1 MLIYVA
7 GKYTGDVSANIAEA
21 RKVAISLW
29 EKGHAVICPHL
40 NSAHMEED
48 CKAGYETYM
57 QGDFNMISRCDA
69 LVMVSNWQDSAGAIR
84 EHEYALS
91 LDIPVYYAP
100 DLPDLHPTE
109 TKSPVQCQAFREVVG
124 KMYRTHLNKNA
135 DYSPANIL
143 LTGETGLVTRL
154 WDKTARLLNLTG
166 FKFQAILH
174 EGIQAPKKPKN
185 ESIEDTYQDM
195 AVYAVIGML
204 LRRGQW
210 GK

>member
-7 GKYTGDVSANIAEA
+7 GKYSGDVDANIAEA
-21 RKVAISLW
+21 RKVAIALW
-29 EKGHAVICPHL
+29 EKGHAVICPQL
-40 NSAHMEED
+40 NSAHMEKD
-48 CKAGYETYM
+48 CKVDYETYM
-57 QGDFNMISRCDA
+57 AGDFNMISRCDA
-69 LVMVSNWQDSAGAIR
+69 LVMIDNWKDSAGAKR
-84 EHEYALS
+84 EHEYALC
-91 LDIPVYYAP
+91 LGMPIYYAP

-109 TKSPVQCQAFREVVG
+109 IKSPMQCQAFRETIG

-154 WDKTARLLNLTG
+154 LDKMARLLNLTD
-166 FKFQAILH
+166 FKFKAILH
-174 EGIQAPKKPKN
+174 ESVDPPKKPKN

-195 AVYAVIGML
+195 AVYAVIGLL
-204 LRRGQW
+204 LRNGKW